1 MVEFCYAAGS
11 MIRHLY
17 AHIPFCP
24 KVCPYCSFFKEASD
38 RNKTRAFL
46 DAMLVES
53 ERHTATLRPETVFFG
68 GGTPTA
74 LSTSQLEYLLGGLRE
89 RVDFSAVRE
98 FTMEMNPATVS
109 MEKAA
114 RMRELGV
121 TRVSMGVQSWDPG
134 LLLTLGRVHSAEQ
147 ARRSYEILREAG
159 FAAVNLDLIFGVP
172 GQTPDQWRSSLETTV
187 ALGPDH
193 ISAYCLTYE
202 EDTEYFRRLNQGIYQ
217 PDDECD
223 VAFFETTM
231 EVLEGAGY
239 AQYEIS
245 NYARPD
251 QECRHNLAYWQGAD
265 YVGLGPS
272 AFSTVGARRWKNV
285 SDTVAYIERVNSGAD
300 TWDFSESLDP
310 ATRRAEQVAFGLRT
324 NRGVAGADLPAARTA
339 ALAREG
345 YLRLEGGTWKL
356 TRKGRLV
363 ADELAGELMG

>member
-1 MVEFCYAAGS
+1 

-46 DAMLVES
+46 DAMLAES
-53 ERHTATLRPETVFFG
+53 ERHAATLRPETVFFG

-74 LSTSQLEYLLGGLRE
+74 LSTGQLEYLLGGLRE

-109 MEKAA
+109 LEKAA

-134 LLLTLGRVHSAEQ
+134 LLHTLGRVHSADQ

-159 FAAVNLDLIFGVP
+159 FTAVNLDLIFGVP
-172 GQTPDQWRSSLETTV
+172 GQTPDQWRASLETTV
-187 ALGPDH
+187 GLQPDH

-202 EDTEYFRRLNQGIYQ
+202 EDTEYFRRLTEGIYQ
-217 PDDECD
+217 PDDD
-223 VAFFETTM
+223 RDIAFFETTM

-245 NYARPD
+245 NYARPG

-272 AFSTVGARRWKNV
+272 AFSTVGDRRWKNI
-285 SDTVAYIERVNSGAD
+285 SDTVAYVERVTAGAD
-300 TWDFSESLDP
+300 TWDFSEPLDP
-310 ATRRAEQVAFGLRT
+310 ATRRAEEIAFGLRT
-324 NRGVAGADLPAARTA
+324 NRGVAASALPAERTA

-345 YLRLEGGTWKL
+345 YLRQEDGTWKL